1 MSRYK
6 PLFLSARIG
15 LISTSLRLRIS
26 VFGFPTVLCL
36 LVWAGGWGTRIMVGC
51 VPNHIPFLSPCPVPT
66 GMGDTPPLPVSGFA
80 NVIVCLAGGQRV
92 RYKQRAQASLR
103 LCLRLPRKAKPGAIS
118 GSQRWLET
126 TKQSYTKLNPILP
139 THVVLSDREI
149 SSIQTRSASHH
160 AHSEAKCV
168 PVASCRD
175 LKVVCYTD
183 TCGCNSQ

>member
-36 LVWAGGWGTRIMVGC
+36 LVWAGEWGTRIMVGC

-80 NVIVCLAGGQRV
+80 SVIVYLAGGQRV

-139 THVVLSDREI
+139 AHAVLSDREM

-160 AHSEAKCV
+160 AHSEVKRV

-183 TCGCNSQ
+183 AHGRNSQ